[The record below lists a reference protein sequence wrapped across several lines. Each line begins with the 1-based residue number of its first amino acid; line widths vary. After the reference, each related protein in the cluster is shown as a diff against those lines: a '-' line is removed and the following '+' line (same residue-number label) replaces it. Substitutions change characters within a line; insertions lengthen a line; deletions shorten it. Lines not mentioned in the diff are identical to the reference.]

1 MDEFTAIQYIGSS
14 IIAGF
19 VGFMTGIFGV
29 GGGFLMTPMLATL
42 LNIEFTTAVGT
53 DLVIIFFNSAVGM
66 IKRKGSHTVDVKLA
80 LSLAAGGIAGA
91 QLGVVLIKMLKDAP
105 TIQIFARE
113 QDPVMITLLGMFL
126 LLLTWMAVFMFYDLR
141 RTHGEAPAD
150 RIGLFAKITLPPGI
164 DYHSLEHPKMSLVP
178 IVCFGFIT
186 GTLTSLMGVGGGI
199 IMLPALV
206 YLIGQRTSKAT
217 GTSLLF
223 VFAVSPFAIIGHL
236 RQGHI
241 APYLLIG
248 MLVCGFIGTWFGTI
262 VGLKLHGPSIRKYF
276 ILVVILAAAMV
287 AVKLYLLL
295 FGVGTPALH

>member
-29 GGGFLMTPMLATL
+29 GGGFLMTPMLASL

-66 IKRKGSHTVDVKLA
+66 IKRRGSHTVDVKLA

-126 LLLTWMAVFMFYDLR
+126 LLLTWMAVFMLYDLK

-150 RIGLFAKITLPPGI
+150 RTGMFAKVKLGPLIN
-164 DYHSLEHPKMSLVP
+164 YHSLEHPKMSLVP
-178 IVCFGFIT
+178 IVGFGFIT
-186 GTLTSLMGVGGGI
+186 GILTSLMGVGGGI

-206 YLIGQRTSKAT
+206 YLIGQRTTKAA

-248 MLVCGFIGTWFGTI
+248 MLVCGFIGTWWGTI

-276 ILVVILAAAMV
+276 VLVVILAAAMV

-295 FGVGTPALH
+295 FGAVEF